1 MKKEQIIFLISR
13 VRYKANKFL
22 VREMKAHNINGL
34 AVSHGE
40 ILGTL
45 MYRGPSTMT
54 EVARIIGKD
63 KSTITALISKLIRM
77 EYVEKRKRGADNRFT
92 QIALTPKGEAL
103 KPAFFSIAGKLRTLS
118 YKGITNDE
126 RDHLVR
132 LLTTL
137 HENL

>member
-1 MKKEQIIFLISR
+1 MKKDQIIFLIGR
-13 VRYKANKFL
+13 VLYKANKLL
-22 VREMKAHNINGL
+22 VREMKAHRIDGL

-54 EVARIIGKD
+54 EIARIIGKD
-63 KSTITALISKLIRM
+63 KSTITALINKLIRM
-77 EYVEKRKRGADNRFT
+77 DYVERRKSGADYRFS

-103 KPAFFSIAGKLRTLS
+103 KPAFFAIARKLRAVS
-118 YKGITNDE
+118 YKGMTDDE
-126 RDHLVR
+126 REHLAG
-132 LLTTL
+132 LLTRL

>member
-1 MKKEQIIFLISR
+1 MKKDQILFLISR
-13 VRYKANKFL
+13 VRHKANKFL
-22 VREMKAHNINGL
+22 VRELKAHKITGL

-45 MYRGPSTMT
+45 LVRGPSTMT

-63 KSTITALISKLIRM
+63 KSTITALINKLIRT
-77 EYVEKRKRGADNRFT
+77 EYVEKRKHDADNRFT

-103 KPAFFSIAGKLRTLS
+103 RPAFLSIARKLRAVS
-118 YKGITNDE
+118 YKDIADDE
-126 RDHLVR
+126 RETLVR
-132 LLTTL
+132 LLTKL